1 MRRSLILTVA
11 AVVSAVLLAMLV
23 PMGAL
28 VRSYAQ
34 EDLLLRAS
42 LEVQATETVVSGQD
56 RGAVSVYLDRLN
68 RDSDD
73 TGVVTTVIY
82 PDGTAVG
89 PDPRVDDR
97 VRNARRTGQARV
109 DDLGEVTQLLVPVS
123 LGGSSPLPQ
132 NTPVIRVSVEEP
144 GLVSSVGIAWA
155 VLAVLG
161 LLLFAGALWL
171 ADRLGRSFV
180 APLRTLADSAQ
191 GLGRVSAQEVSLP
204 VTGPPE
210 VQDLA
215 RALNRLVGRVGDL
228 LDRERE
234 TSADLSHRVRT
245 PVTALRLG
253 IERLPDPRDRA
264 RLEEDLLRLEQ
275 LVDQVVAERELSGS
289 GALVPECDAAAVVAE
304 RGEFWAVL
312 AEDQERAFDVEVA
325 DGPLIVGVPEQE
337 VSALVDV
344 LLDNAFSHTA
354 EGAGVR
360 LSVAP
365 WSGGAVIRVE
375 DAGAGLPADLDV
387 TARGV
392 SGAGST
398 GLGLAIARRTAEES
412 GGELVLGRSD
422 LGGALVE
429 ARLGG
434 LDD

>member
-42 LEVQATETVVSGQD
+42 LEVQATETVVSGQ
-56 RGAVSVYLDRLN
+56 
-68 RDSDD
+68 
-73 TGVVTTVIY
+73 
-82 PDGTAVG
+82 
-89 PDPRVDDR
+89 
-97 VRNARRTGQARV
+97 ARV

-123 LGGSSPLPQ
+123 LGGSSPLTQ

-144 GLVSSVGIAWA
+144 GLVSSVGVAWA

-191 GLGRVSAQEVSLP
+191 GLGRAAAQEVRLP

-215 RALNRLVGRVGDL
+215 RALNRLVGRIGDL

-264 RLEEDLLRLEQ
+264 RLEEDLLREARGTQSRGTRSRSASQAAALPSDGARQ
-275 LVDQVVAERELSGS
+275 SPRGLSDPPAVTFGPLGMAERLNC
-289 GALVPECDAAAVVAE
+289 AKPKK
-304 RGEFWAVL
+304 
-312 AEDQERAFDVEVA
+312 
-325 DGPLIVGVPEQE
+325 
-337 VSALVDV
+337 
-344 LLDNAFSHTA
+344 
-354 EGAGVR
+354 
-360 LSVAP
+360 
-365 WSGGAVIRVE
+365 
-375 DAGAGLPADLDV
+375 
-387 TARGV
+387 
-392 SGAGST
+392 
-398 GLGLAIARRTAEES
+398 RRTKTSSQCRTVA
-412 GGELVLGRSD
+412 RS
-422 LGGALVE
+422 
-429 ARLGG
+429 
-434 LDD
+434 